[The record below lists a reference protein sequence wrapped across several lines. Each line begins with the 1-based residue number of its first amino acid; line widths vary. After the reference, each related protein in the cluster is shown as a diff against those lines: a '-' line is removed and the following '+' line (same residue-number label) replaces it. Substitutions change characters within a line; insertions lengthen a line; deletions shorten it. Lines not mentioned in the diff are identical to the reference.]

1 MSDISLEDEEF
12 AELSGS
18 SNSANVAH
26 SQIDLFYNNLLTVN
40 EEPEE
45 PVTILGFQALNQNRT
60 GVPIPAQPTQ
70 KIPNSA
76 KSKRPSLGHGA
87 VAPGPS
93 KEKKIKESKKVMSKE
108 ILDGSSKKNIIG
120 SKKVGFK
127 EKVGPY
133 SGKETTGIRIGAGS
147 PGKVATVPSKRKITG
162 SKKVKTKEILE
173 PDATIVK
180 QICSPEAPPVR
191 GSKEKKT
198 IKSKKVETRK
208 ISDCDS
214 GDDDSGIR
222 KENISPRAVTPG
234 SGRKKSRENMKVKS
248 KEILDPDSGDTSN
261 PADDSNFSDDV
272 SNFSDDVSNLSD
284 DVSNLSDDVSNG
296 SDDVTNLREEEVFSD
311 NCGEELTLN
320 KKEQEVLV
328 RAKEKMKVAAYERRK
343 RLQTIRSRMNRELK
357 AKREAD
363 ILKENDNLKKQVQ
376 NFAKAIEEYY
386 SSHELSGL
394 KTEKVKSAV
403 TKWIKNKL

>member
-1 MSDISLEDEEF
+1 M
-12 AELSGS
+12 G
-18 SNSANVAH
+18 
-26 SQIDLFYNNLLTVN
+26 
-40 EEPEE
+40 
-45 PVTILGFQALNQNRT
+45 VTILGFQALNQNRT

-76 KSKRPSLGHGA
+76 KYKRPSLGHGA

-248 KEILDPDSGDTSN
+248 KEILVPDSGDTSN

-272 SNFSDDVSNLSD
+272 S
-284 DVSNLSDDVSNG
+284 
-296 SDDVTNLREEEVFSD
+296 NLREEEVFSD

-320 KKEQEVLV
+320 KKEQEGLV
-328 RAKEKMKVAAYERRK
+328 RAKEKMKAAAYERRK

>member
-1 MSDISLEDEEF
+1 M
-12 AELSGS
+12 G
-18 SNSANVAH
+18 
-26 SQIDLFYNNLLTVN
+26 
-40 EEPEE
+40 
-45 PVTILGFQALNQNRT
+45 
-60 GVPIPAQPTQ
+60 
-70 KIPNSA
+70 
-76 KSKRPSLGHGA
+76 
-87 VAPGPS
+87 
-93 KEKKIKESKKVMSKE
+93 
-108 ILDGSSKKNIIG
+108 
-120 SKKVGFK
+120 
-127 EKVGPY
+127 
-133 SGKETTGIRIGAGS
+133 GKETTE
-147 PGKVATVPSKRKITG
+147 T
-162 SKKVKTKEILE
+162 
-173 PDATIVK
+173 
-180 QICSPEAPPVR
+180 PPVR

-284 DVSNLSDDVSNG
+284 DVSNG

-328 RAKEKMKVAAYERRK
+328 RAKEKMKVAAYERRAA
-343 RLQTIRSRMNRELK
+343 TNN
-357 AKREAD
+357 
-363 ILKENDNLKKQVQ
+363 KESDEQRTQ
-376 NFAKAIEEYY
+376 
-386 SSHELSGL
+386 G
-394 KTEKVKSAV
+394 
-403 TKWIKNKL
+403 

>member
-1 MSDISLEDEEF
+1 M
-12 AELSGS
+12 G
-18 SNSANVAH
+18 
-26 SQIDLFYNNLLTVN
+26 
-40 EEPEE
+40 
-45 PVTILGFQALNQNRT
+45 
-60 GVPIPAQPTQ
+60 
-70 KIPNSA
+70 
-76 KSKRPSLGHGA
+76 
-87 VAPGPS
+87 
-93 KEKKIKESKKVMSKE
+93 
-108 ILDGSSKKNIIG
+108 
-120 SKKVGFK
+120 
-127 EKVGPY
+127 

-248 KEILDPDSGDTSN
+248 KEILVPDSGDTSN

-272 SNFSDDVSNLSD
+272 SNFSDDVS
-284 DVSNLSDDVSNG
+284 
-296 SDDVTNLREEEVFSD
+296 NLREEEVFSD